1 MLEGVEEIAWAWSRC
16 QGIEYDFLWPLFC
29 IIFSCRAFA
38 LLFFFSVL
46 CAMFTLTSFLVGL
59 VLRLQAFQPGDTG
72 SERWGIS
79 STGGLEILK
88 PTGRRG

>member
-1 MLEGVEEIAWAWSRC
+1 
-16 QGIEYDFLWPLFC
+16 
-29 IIFSCRAFA
+29 
-38 LLFFFSVL
+38 
-46 CAMFTLTSFLVGL
+46 MFTLTSFLVGL